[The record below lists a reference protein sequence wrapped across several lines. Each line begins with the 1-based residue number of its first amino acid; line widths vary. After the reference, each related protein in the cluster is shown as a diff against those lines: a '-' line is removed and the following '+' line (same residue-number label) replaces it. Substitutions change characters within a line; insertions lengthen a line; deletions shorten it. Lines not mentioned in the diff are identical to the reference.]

1 MMGAG
6 MIMVVGV
13 VMRSIIVGVRSLGGL
28 GLGMISMTSITAE
41 VYLLYVLGSLVS
53 FLEIIACQGNFSV
66 LLALSLDLW
75 S

>member
-1 MMGAG
+1 M
-6 MIMVVGV
+6 
-13 VMRSIIVGVRSLGGL
+13 RSLGGL